1 MSRILDSVRLAE
13 HQNNTRKM
21 VPYGICILVIDLQ
34 RIVRAG
40 LQLIAQILILHH
52 GKEDDN
58 LYLHVSRTSWEC

>member
-1 MSRILDSVRLAE
+1 
-13 HQNNTRKM
+13 M
-21 VPYGICILVIDLQ
+21 VTYGICILVIDLQ

-52 GKEDDN
+52 GKEDDD